1 MEERYGFIGTG
12 NMGGA
17 VARAVCR
24 AVGGEKVLLCNRTPE
39 KARCLAQELGCGTA
53 DNETAAASC
62 R

>member
-24 AVGGEKVLLCNRTPE
+24 AVGGKKVE
-39 KARCLAQELGCGTA
+39 QYG
-53 DNETAAASC
+53 
-62 R
+62 